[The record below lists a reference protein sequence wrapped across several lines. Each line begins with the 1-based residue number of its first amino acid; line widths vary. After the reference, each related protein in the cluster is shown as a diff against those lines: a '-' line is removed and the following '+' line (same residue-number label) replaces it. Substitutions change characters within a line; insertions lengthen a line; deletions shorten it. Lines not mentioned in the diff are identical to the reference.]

1 MSGYAVKVQG
11 GAARV
16 VDIKTGGT
24 KRTVSGGI
32 VSAQILGDMVQVTD
46 KNGRV
51 RVIDIKTGAVTK
63 VVAGGTGSASRATI

>member
-11 GAARV
+11 GSAKV
-16 VDIKTGGT
+16 VDIKTGGI

-32 VSAQILGDMVQVTD
+32 LSAQVLGDMVQVTD

-51 RVIDIKTGAVTK
+51 RVIEIKTGAVK
-63 VVAGGTGSASRATI
+63 RSL